1 MKNLNYLNDKRV
13 KLFKDIDDLGDEYNG
28 AFRFRVNGSPVLVIA
43 SNGDG
48 WEHVSVSHPNR
59 IPSWETMCIIKD
71 MFFEE
76 EEVVMQLHPKKSQYV
91 NFAENCLHL
100 WRPIDT
106 EIPTPPT
113 YMIGPKN
120 I

>member
-48 WEHVSVSHPNR
+48 WEHVSVSQPNR

-91 NFAENCLHL
+91 NFNEKLEVFIRYKMYAIYNVLRKICHK
-100 WRPIDT
+100 I
-106 EIPTPPT
+106 
-113 YMIGPKN
+113 K
-120 I
+120 